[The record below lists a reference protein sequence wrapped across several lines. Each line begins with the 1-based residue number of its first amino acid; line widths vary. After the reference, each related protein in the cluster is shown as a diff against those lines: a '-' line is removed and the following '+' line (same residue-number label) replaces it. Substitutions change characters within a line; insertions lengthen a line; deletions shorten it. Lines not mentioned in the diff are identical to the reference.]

1 MAGEGQIGT
10 DALKFVHVLAT
21 KSYAHIRQMRV
32 EYEKARGHDLK
43 KAIKKEFSGVT
54 KTAMLA
60 IRKYSITRS
69 LIRSDRRLKCN
80 RDAIEIDSSLGNN
93 WVAVQCADNKAEYFA
108 KRLHKS
114 MVGLG
119 TRENDLTRVLV
130 SRCEIDLANIRKE
143 YETHFKKPLAK
154 AVAVSGPFFIV
165 LTYPSLA

>member
-1 MAGEGQIGT
+1 M
-10 DALKFVHVLAT
+10 
-21 KSYAHIRQMRV
+21 
-32 EYEKARGHDLK
+32 
-43 KAIKKEFSGVT
+43 
-54 KTAMLA
+54 
-60 IRKYSITRS
+60 
-69 LIRSDRRLKCN
+69 
-80 RDAIEIDSSLGNN
+80 GNN

-154 AVAVSGPFFIV
+154 AVAVRGPFFIV
-165 LTYPSLA
+165 LT